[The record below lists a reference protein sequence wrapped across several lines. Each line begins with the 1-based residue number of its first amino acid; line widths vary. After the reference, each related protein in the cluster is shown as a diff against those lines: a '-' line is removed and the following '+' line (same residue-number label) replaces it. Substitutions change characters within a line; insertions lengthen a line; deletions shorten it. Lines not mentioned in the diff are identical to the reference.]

1 MKGAQS
7 FSNAQ
12 KYFTGQEVKDDV
24 HQLLTLLLKRR
35 LILHFES
42 DLNYTHKQFSYEK
55 QFKCDFVVTT
65 IDEKYILIRASNSYR
80 SDRVKIPF
88 YDFLGIQ
95 NFSNF
100 AGNIVASILLFPDGE
115 ELNTTFI
122 STRQK
127 VYDGSFFS
135 PASHWLTF
143 SELDLFFANY
153 CAEAESYLVDEDV
166 VDEDVDDK
174 FSFTSRQ
181 DSGGVLNYPRTFSTT
196 QSAVI
201 EKSGSYFGRSG
212 NQLERYLVEEI
223 NAHDNLKSYQEH
235 VAGCYEF
242 NEFLDYLVETYE
254 IDRKEIHKLEATD
267 TILKLKNG
275 GSPKTDIHMRL
286 YTSPTAFYPVNISVK
301 NTTASRVSC
310 HDYEAKDFI
319 RVIAPSDELFATV
332 LQTFQDTGSWKD
344 YHEDLANRG
353 IELDTDA
360 ILGRYMKDI
369 ILWAITGKNDVE
381 QILDKDTQIVDAILT
396 RNADTGVCKVQS
408 ARDYINELNSM
419 IGSGQ
424 GSPFSWTYPSKRRG
438 QRIQLKMPIKLPQD

>member
-1 MKGAQS
+1 MGNSQS
-7 FSNAQ
+7 ISNSE
-12 KYFTGQEVKDDV
+12 KSKSGQAVKESAE
-24 HQLLTLLLKRR
+24 QLLN
-35 LILHFES
+35 
-42 DLNYTHKQFSYEK
+42 DLQEKSYIIGLECDLSYGHRDYCYEN

-65 IDEKYILIRASNSYR
+65 IDGKYILIRASNSYR
-80 SDRVKIPF
+80 SDRAKIPF

-95 NFSNF
+95 NYSDFS
-100 AGNIVASILLFPDGE
+100 GNIVASILLFPDNE
-115 ELNTTFI
+115 IFNTTFI

-153 CAEAESYLVDEDV
+153 CAEAESFLVDDEDV
-166 VDEDVDDK
+166 EDK
-174 FSFTSRQ
+174 SSFTSHQ
-181 DSGGVLNYPRTFSTT
+181 DEGAVLNYPRTFSTT

-223 NAHDNLKSYQEH
+223 NDHVNLKSYQDH
-235 VAGCYEF
+235 VVGCYEF
-242 NEFLDYLVETYE
+242 NKVLDYIVETYE

-275 GSPKTDIHMRL
+275 GSPKTDIHVRL
-286 YTSPTAFYPVNISVK
+286 FTSPTSFYSINISVK
-301 NTTASRVSC
+301 NTTVSRVSC
-310 HDYEAKDFI
+310 HDYEAKDFV

-332 LQTFQDTGSWKD
+332 VQTFQDTGSWQD

-353 IELDTDA
+353 IQLDTDA

-369 ILWAITGKNDVE
+369 IQWAITG
-381 QILDKDTQIVDAILT
+381 
-396 RNADTGVCKVQS
+396 
-408 ARDYINELNSM
+408 
-419 IGSGQ
+419 
-424 GSPFSWTYPSKRRG
+424 
-438 QRIQLKMPIKLPQD
+438 